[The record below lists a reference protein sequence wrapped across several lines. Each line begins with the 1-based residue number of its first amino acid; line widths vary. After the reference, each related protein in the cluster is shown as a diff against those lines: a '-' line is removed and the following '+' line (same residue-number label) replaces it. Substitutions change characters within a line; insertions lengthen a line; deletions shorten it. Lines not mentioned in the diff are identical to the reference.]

1 MTDRSRSS
9 NMQNDSKLR
18 ANHGNE
24 NKKYKSYQDYV
35 GGCFVSK
42 DDTRPPTNNRITGGK
57 FHIPDDVYEAF
68 LDAYYRDIVSKN
80 ADEYLTEKQ
89 RDNNGPIAIDIDI
102 KHDYSITERQYT
114 DKHIASLLL
123 LYLEKLKKIFQF
135 QDKSPFQ
142 VYVFEKPKVNR
153 IEEKQI
159 TKDGIHIIIGIQS
172 DRTTRSLLRKMVLE
186 SIEEEWGDLSLNNT
200 WEDVFDKGVCEGS
213 TGWQMYGSRKPNH
226 DKYVLTRWYEYE
238 YDSTDG
244 EFMETKINIKK
255 FDFEKDFKKL
265 SVRYTGNP
273 HFFFKADFIPI
284 YEQHKTNEPNRST
297 IRRTNVSSNKL
308 STDILSIRNKADLDE
323 AVLQFLESLNP
334 TEYNLRE
341 AYEIAMILPES
352 YYGLGSYENWMKVG
366 WALSNISKKLLIA
379 WIAFSSK
386 SSTFTYDSIP
396 DLCERWLNFDTNN
409 DRGLTKRSLIYWAR
423 ESNPTEFY
431 RIYNS
436 GIDYHIDQS
445 IKTLASTA
453 FNKSDKNYGCG
464 DADLAKILHMMFKD
478 SYVCAGLKADKWYRF
493 AKHRWVEDECGTSL
507 RRHISD
513 ELRTRYRLKCD
524 DFTKILSDKLPQ
536 DDGFKKYENLSNKV
550 LEICVKL
557 AQTTHKD
564 HVMKEAREFFFDP
577 DIKFLDLL
585 DSNPYLLCFK
595 NGVLDIKEKVFR
607 NGRAE
612 DYLSKCTN
620 IDYKKLDRVR
630 DAKIID
636 EINDFMEKLFPLEP
650 LRKYMWQ
657 HLASVLVGVNL
668 NQKLHMYVGK
678 GENGKSVLT
687 DLLSQVL
694 GDYKYDAVLSLIT
707 QARQKQGQAS
717 PDIVGLKGVRYAVM
731 QEPSKND
738 IINDGAMKELT
749 SGVEPIKGRNL
760 FSAPVSFIP
769 QFKIVVCTNNFM
781 KVNSQD
787 HGTWR
792 RIAVVDF
799 MSLFTDT
806 PQEGD
811 QDKPFQ
817 FKKDESFKEK
827 FPLWREVFMAMLV
840 EIVLETQGR
849 VDPCK
854 MIDESSLKY
863 KEREDHIA
871 EFIRDKI
878 VIDPNAKGITKTE
891 VTTEF
896 NHWFSNTYGRGGPS
910 TKEVHEYLDKRLGRF
925 NIKLNVWSGAR
936 IRYERDDIKINL
948 DEVNDS
954 DDEVEDIDE
963 SDL

>member
-9 NMQNDSKLR
+9 NMQNESKMR
-18 ANHGNE
+18 ANPGNE

-57 FHIPDDVYEAF
+57 FHIPDDIYEAF

-80 ADEYLTEKQ
+80 ADEYLTEAQ
-89 RDNNGPIAIDIDI
+89 RENDGPIAIDIDLR
-102 KHDYSITERQYT
+102 HDYNTTERQYT
-114 DKHIASLLL
+114 DTHIASLLL

-135 QDKSPFQ
+135 QDKSPFHI
-142 VYVFEKPKVNR
+142 YVFEKPKVNR
-153 IEEKQI
+153 IEDKQI

-172 DRTTRSLLRKMVLE
+172 DRATKSLLRKMILE
-186 SIEEEWGDLSLNNT
+186 SIEEEWGDLPLTNT
-200 WEDVFDKGVCEGS
+200 WEDVLDKGVCEGT

-255 FDFEKDFKKL
+255 FDFAKDFKKL

-284 YEQHKTNEPNRST
+284 HEQQKTNEPKRST
-297 IRRTNVSSNKL
+297 IRRAHATSNKL
-308 STDILSIRNKADLDE
+308 GADILSIRNKEELDD

-334 TEYNLRE
+334 TEYDIRE
-341 AYEIAMILPES
+341 AYEISMILPES
-352 YYGLGSYENWMKVG
+352 YYGQGSYTNWMKVG
-366 WALSNISKKLLIA
+366 WCLSNISKKLLIA
-379 WIAFSSK
+379 WIAFSAK
-386 SSTFTYDSIP
+386 SSTFTYDTIP
-396 DLCERWLNFDTNN
+396 DLCERWLDFDTNN
-409 DRGLTKRSLIYWAR
+409 DRGLTKRSLIYWGR
-423 ESNPTEFY
+423 ESNPSEFY
-431 RIYNS
+431 RIHNN

-445 IKTLASTA
+445 IKSLASVA

-464 DADLAKILHMMFKD
+464 DADIAKILHMMFKD
-478 SYVCAGLKADKWYRF
+478 QYVCAGLKADKWYRF
-493 AKHRWVEDECGTSL
+493 SKHRWVEDECGTSL

-513 ELRTRYRLKCD
+513 ELRSRYRLKCD
-524 DFTKILSDKLPQ
+524 DFTKLLSDKLPQ

-557 AQTTHKD
+557 AGTTHKD
-564 HVMKEAREFFFDP
+564 HIMKEARELFFDP
-577 DIKFLDLL
+577 EIKFLDLL

-595 NGVLDIKEKVFR
+595 NGVLDIKERVFR
-607 NGRAE
+607 PGRAE
-612 DYLSKCTN
+612 DYISKCTN

-636 EINDFMEKLFPLEP
+636 EINDFMEKLFPLES

-657 HLASVLVGVNL
+657 HFASILVGVNL
-668 NQKLHMYVGK
+668 NQKLHMYIGA

-694 GDYKYDAVLSLIT
+694 GDYKCDAALSLIT
-707 QARQKQGQAS
+707 QPRQKQGQAS
-717 PDIVGLKGVRYAVM
+717 PDIVALKGVRFAVM
-731 QEPSKND
+731 QEPSKD
-738 IINDGAMKELT
+738 DKINDGAMKELT

-760 FSAPVSFIP
+760 FSTPVSFIP

-799 MSLFTDT
+799 MSLFTDN

-811 QDKPFQ
+811 TSSPFQ
-817 FKKDESFKEK
+817 YKKDATLVQK
-827 FPLWREVFMAMLV
+827 FPIWREVFMAMLV

-854 MIDESSLKY
+854 LIDESSLKY
-863 KEREDHIA
+863 KEREDRIA
-871 EFIRDKI
+871 EFIHDKV

-891 VTTEF
+891 ITTEF

-910 TKEVHEYLDKRLGRF
+910 TKEVHEYLDKRLGKF
-925 NIKLNVWSGAR
+925 NSKLNVWTGAR
-936 IRYERDDIKINL
+936 IRYERDEMKINL

-954 DDEVEDIDE
+954 DDEIDDIDE
-963 SDL
+963 NDL

>member
-135 QDKSPFQ
+135 QDKSPFH

-694 GDYKYDAVLSLIT
+694 GDYKYDAALSLIT

-717 PDIVGLKGVRYAVM
+717 PDIVALKGVRYAVM
-731 QEPSKND
+731 QEPSKD
-738 IINDGAMKELT
+738 DKINDGAMKELT

-760 FSAPVSFIP
+760 FSTPISFIP

-799 MSLFTDT
+799 MSLFTDN

-948 DEVNDS
+948 DEANDT
-954 DDEVEDIDE
+954 DDEVDDISE
-963 SDL
+963 NDL